1 MVMIQKH
8 FAEENDLNDLTNA
21 RKQELLAQSACQ
33 MNLTALKE
41 DAHNVKIERKSTQDA
56 LVEANRTMRE
66 TTKHIYTT
74 KDAEKVAIRR
84 MLDHEV
90 EFTRFQKESSSLIA
104 KLEKEINEKARAL
117 PVLYWVEKELKLN
130 KGGDIDGKK
139 KEDKEIAEE
148 TEDGATCWEKS
159 NGV

>member
-1 MVMIQKH
+1 
-8 FAEENDLNDLTNA
+8 
-21 RKQELLAQSACQ
+21 
-33 MNLTALKE
+33 
-41 DAHNVKIERKSTQDA
+41 
-56 LVEANRTMRE
+56 MRE

-104 KLEKEINEKARAL
+104 KLEKEINEKSCSSSV
-117 PVLYWVEKELKLN
+117 VLGGEGTQAEQ
-130 KGGDIDGKK
+130 GGDIDGKK